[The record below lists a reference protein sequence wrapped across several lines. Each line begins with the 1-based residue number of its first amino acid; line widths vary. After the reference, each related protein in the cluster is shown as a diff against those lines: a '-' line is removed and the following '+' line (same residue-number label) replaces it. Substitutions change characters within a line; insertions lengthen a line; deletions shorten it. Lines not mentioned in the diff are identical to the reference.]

1 MPISKRTPQPT
12 MEVHNMPELIKPEH
26 FEAITELVAKGSNAP
41 IKRRAR
47 LLLLYDAGH
56 STAEVAQQV
65 GLSVSSV
72 LRWRRLY
79 REQGMGIFPSYEE
92 PPAPASEP
100 TEPDA
105 APVAVKEKPKKKKED
120 KAMKAKKGKK
130 KDGKAKKEKETKK
143 KGKAKKAKAKKAKA
157 KKAKA
162 KKAKAKKGTK
172 KGGKAKKGTTKKG
185 GKGKKPKRKK

>member
-1 MPISKRTPQPT
+1 
-12 MEVHNMPELIKPEH
+12 MPELIKPEH

-56 STAEVAQQV
+56 STAEVTQKV
-65 GLSVSSV
+65 GLSTSSV

-105 APVAVKEKPKKKKED
+105 APVEAKEKPKKKKED
-120 KAMKAKKGKK
+120 KA
-130 KDGKAKKEKETKK
+130 KKEKETKK
-143 KGKAKKAKAKKAKA
+143 KAKAKKAKAKKAKA

-162 KKAKAKKGTK
+162 KKAKAKRGTK
-172 KGGKAKKGTTKKG
+172 KDGKAKKA
-185 GKGKKPKRKK
+185 KRKK

>member
-1 MPISKRTPQPT
+1 
-12 MEVHNMPELIKPEH
+12 MPELIKPEH

-56 STAEVAQQV
+56 PTAEVTQQV
-65 GLSVSSV
+65 GLSTSSV

-79 REQGMGIFPSYEE
+79 REQGMGLFPSYEE
-92 PPAPASEP
+92 PPASEP

-105 APVAVKEKPKKKKED
+105 APVDEKEKPEEKKKED
-120 KAMKAKKGKK
+120 
-130 KDGKAKKEKETKK
+130 KAKKEKETK
-143 KGKAKKAKAKKAKA
+143 KKAKAKKAKA

-162 KKAKAKKGTK
+162 KKAKAKKAKWK
-172 KGGKAKKGTTKKG
+172 K
-185 GKGKKPKRKK
+185 

>member
-1 MPISKRTPQPT
+1 
-12 MEVHNMPELIKPEH
+12 MPELIKPEH

-56 STAEVAQQV
+56 PTAEVTQQV
-65 GLSVSSV
+65 GLSTSSV

-105 APVAVKEKPKKKKED
+105 APVEVKEKPEKKKED
-120 KAMKAKKGKK
+120 KAKKAKKGKK
-130 KDGKAKKEKETKK
+130 KDA
-143 KGKAKKAKAKKAKA
+143 KAKKAKAKKAKA

-162 KKAKAKKGTK
+162 KKAKAKAMKAKAKKAKAK
-172 KGGKAKKGTTKKG
+172 KGGKANKA
-185 GKGKKPKRKK
+185 KRKKR

>member
-1 MPISKRTPQPT
+1 
-12 MEVHNMPELIKPEH
+12 MPELIKPEH

-56 STAEVAQQV
+56 PTAEVTQQV
-65 GLSVSSV
+65 GLSTSSV

-92 PPAPASEP
+92 PPAPEPTEPEP

-105 APVAVKEKPKKKKED
+105 APVEGKEKPEKKKD
-120 KAMKAKKGKK
+120 AKAKKA
-130 KDGKAKKEKETKK
+130 KAKKA
-143 KGKAKKAKAKKAKA
+143 KAMKAKAKKAKA

-162 KKAKAKKGTK
+162 KKAKAMKT
-172 KGGKAKKGTTKKG
+172 KAKKA
-185 GKGKKPKRKK
+185 KRKK

>member
-1 MPISKRTPQPT
+1 
-12 MEVHNMPELIKPEH
+12 MPELIKPEH
-26 FEAITELVAKGSNAP
+26 VEAITELVAKGSNNP
-41 IKRRAR
+41 TKRRAR

-56 STAEVAQQV
+56 STAEVTQQV
-65 GLSVSSV
+65 GLSTSSV

-105 APVAVKEKPKKKKED
+105 APVEVKQKPEKKKE
-120 KAMKAKKGKK
+120 AKAKKTIAKK
-130 KDGKAKKEKETKK
+130 AKAKKAKAKKAKAKKAIAKKAKAKKAKAEKA
-143 KGKAKKAKAKKAKA
+143 KAKKAKAKKAKA

-162 KKAKAKKGTK
+162 KKAK
-172 KGGKAKKGTTKKG
+172 
-185 GKGKKPKRKK
+185 RKK